1 MSNIFQVC
9 KPVCNIL
16 DRPNGNLI
24 RQMLYGD
31 RLDVISD
38 IGEWIK
44 CKRYSDGYG
53 GYVKKSNLKNWVSST
68 SKVCSFGAQI
78 YKKPNMKTIPIMNVP
93 FQSEL
98 TITKE
103 VGDFFALKKGQY
115 IHKMHIEPIT
125 ELKKDFLETA
135 EKYLGVPYLWG
146 GN

>member
-38 IGEWIK
+38 IGEWVK

-53 GYVKKSNLKNWVSST
+53 GYVKKSHLINWVSST

-78 YKKPNMKTIPIMNVP
+78 YKKPNMKWQIHYWNCFHVW
-93 FQSEL
+93 
-98 TITKE
+98 
-103 VGDFFALKKGQY
+103 FF
-115 IHKMHIEPIT
+115 I
-125 ELKKDFLETA
+125 
-135 EKYLGVPYLWG
+135 YLCAKTTHFTS
-146 GN
+146 